1 MIPYGKQTIDQDDI
15 QAVVDVLKSDF
26 LTTGPKIA
34 EFEQTVADYVGAKY
48 AVAISNGT
56 SALHAACFA
65 AGIGPGDEVITT
77 PLTFAA
83 SANCVLYCGGTPVF
97 ADVDPKTYNI
107 DPEDIRRK
115 ITDRTKAIIAVHLA
129 GQPCDMDAIHSIAHE
144 YGLIVIEDGAHAL
157 GSVYKGKKVGSCL
170 LYTSPSPRDA

>member
-1 MIPYGKQTIDQDDI
+1 MSSNQISLPI
-15 QAVVDVLKSDF
+15 
-26 LTTGPKIA
+26 GPRLQNL
-34 EFEQTVADYVGAKY
+34 EQTVADYVGAKY

-97 ADVDPKTYNI
+97 ADVDPKTTTI
-107 DPEDIRRK
+107 
-115 ITDRTKAIIAVHLA
+115 
-129 GQPCDMDAIHSIAHE
+129 
-144 YGLIVIEDGAHAL
+144 
-157 GSVYKGKKVGSCL
+157 
-170 LYTSPSPRDA
+170 

>member
-1 MIPYGKQTIDQDDI
+1 MIPYGKQTIEQDDI
-15 QAVVDVLKSDF
+15 QAVVDVLQSDF

-83 SANCVLYCGGTPVF
+83 MKLMVF
-97 ADVDPKTYNI
+97 R
-107 DPEDIRRK
+107 RRK
-115 ITDRTKAIIAVHLA
+115 STT
-129 GQPCDMDAIHSIAHE
+129 
-144 YGLIVIEDGAHAL
+144 
-157 GSVYKGKKVGSCL
+157 
-170 LYTSPSPRDA
+170 

>member
-115 ITDRTKAIIAVHLA
+115 ITDRTKE
-129 GQPCDMDAIHSIAHE
+129 S
-144 YGLIVIEDGAHAL
+144 
-157 GSVYKGKKVGSCL
+157 
-170 LYTSPSPRDA
+170 

>member
-65 AGIGPGDEVITT
+65 AGIEPGDEVITT

-83 SANCVLYCGGTPVF
+83 
-97 ADVDPKTYNI
+97 I
-107 DPEDIRRK
+107 
-115 ITDRTKAIIAVHLA
+115 
-129 GQPCDMDAIHSIAHE
+129 
-144 YGLIVIEDGAHAL
+144 
-157 GSVYKGKKVGSCL
+157 
-170 LYTSPSPRDA
+170 

>member
-65 AGIGPGDEVITT
+65 AGIEPGDEVITT

-83 SANCVLYCGGTPVF
+83 SANCVLW
-97 ADVDPKTYNI
+97 
-107 DPEDIRRK
+107 R
-115 ITDRTKAIIAVHLA
+115 
-129 GQPCDMDAIHSIAHE
+129 
-144 YGLIVIEDGAHAL
+144 
-157 GSVYKGKKVGSCL
+157 
-170 LYTSPSPRDA
+170 YTCIC

>member
-1 MIPYGKQTIDQDDI
+1 MIPYGKQTIEQDDI

-83 SANCVLYCGGTPVF
+83 MKLMVF
-97 ADVDPKTYNI
+97 S
-107 DPEDIRRK
+107 RRK
-115 ITDRTKAIIAVHLA
+115 STT
-129 GQPCDMDAIHSIAHE
+129 
-144 YGLIVIEDGAHAL
+144 
-157 GSVYKGKKVGSCL
+157 
-170 LYTSPSPRDA
+170 